1 MVYFKFVKQQKLIK
15 LYYYPSKIS
24 VSQRNLEYLII
35 LESEYINSLLEQF
48 RSRMMSQLRQR
59 GFRNDLVEYS
69 VDYKRNT
76 VLLSKSL
83 WV

>member
-24 VSQRNLEYLII
+24 VSQRNLEYLNI